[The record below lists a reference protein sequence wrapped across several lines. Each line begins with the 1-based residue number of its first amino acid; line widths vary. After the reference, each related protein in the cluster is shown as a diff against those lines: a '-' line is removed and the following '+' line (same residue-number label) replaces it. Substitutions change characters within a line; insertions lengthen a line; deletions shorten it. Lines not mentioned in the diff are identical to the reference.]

1 MTKQE
6 LQTFEDRLQ
15 EMGYRKYPATMN
27 SADYAWFK
35 SFGKSEHAENR
46 SNYQIAFSIYDFSPY
61 VNRVESLRENPYN
74 CTPSMLLS
82 RCIDERVDLE
92 ISSINIDKT
101 DIESIEKLAQSFYE
115 WADKNIKL

>member
-27 SADYAWFK
+27 NADYAWFK
-35 SFGKSEHAENR
+35 SFGESKYKEGR
-46 SNYQIAFSIYDFSPY
+46 CNYQIAFSIYDF
-61 VNRVESLRENPYN
+61 NPYIDRDVYLRKN
-74 CTPSMLLS
+74 PYSCSPSILLS

-92 ISSINIDKT
+92 ISSVNIDKT
-101 DIESIEKLAQSFYE
+101 DIEHIEKLAQSFYK
-115 WADKNIKL
+115 WVDKNIKP